1 MDLPLD
7 QHLLYQDLTAKLDR
21 LGGPDQL
28 IAYMGQVLRTLLR
41 RQGDAEFRGAI
52 QDAFIS
58 GLMGRDWPGQV
69 ALAREVILIVIAKRP
84 EIALAWQ
91 KQQGGDDNPHR
102 RAADRGL
109 APAGGGPTLIC
120 PIST

>member
-41 RQGDAEFRGAI
+41 RQGDAEFRGR
-52 QDAFIS
+52 S
-58 GLMGRDWPGQV
+58 KMPSS
-69 ALAREVILIVIAKRP
+69 
-84 EIALAWQ
+84 
-91 KQQGGDDNPHR
+91 
-102 RAADRGL
+102 
-109 APAGGGPTLIC
+109 AG
-120 PIST
+120 